1 MKKIIFFL
9 LIMAAA
15 NTSAQTKKSD
25 ESPKDFVEE
34 FFKAFH
40 EQDTLAL
47 KNMALEGVQLQSIS
61 INTEGKKLL
70 NSEPF
75 EHFLKSIASI
85 PADSEFEERLLNFKV
100 EENGPLAVVNT
111 AYEFYYNG
119 NFSHCGVNNFT
130 LVKLEDQWKIVHLID
145 TRNKKCD

>member
-25 ESPKDFVEE
+25 ESPKDFVEQ

-47 KNMALEGVQLQSIS
+47 KNMASEGVQLQSIS

-85 PADSEFEERLLNFKV
+85 PADSKFEERLLNFKV

>member
-15 NTSAQTKKSD
+15 NTSAQTKKSG

-47 KNMALEGVQLQSIS
+47 KNMASEGVQLQSIS

>member
-1 MKKIIFFL
+1 
-9 LIMAAA
+9 MA
-15 NTSAQTKKSD
+15 S
-25 ESPKDFVEE
+25 
-34 FFKAFH
+34 
-40 EQDTLAL
+40 
-47 KNMALEGVQLQSIS
+47 EGVQLQSIS

-85 PADSEFEERLLNFKV
+85 PADSKFEERLLNFKV

-145 TRNKKCD
+145 TRNKNVINAPHL